1 MNPAAAAYEN
11 AHVTS
16 LEAQLS
22 RAVDSCMRLR
32 PADPAA
38 YIGVRLISASAVAES
53 PTTPHPPATEAVA
66 SEPPAGAVTSEW
78 KAVSWLDSEE
88 VNRELAAAMLG
99 KSFITG
105 GDELAAMRALGGSA
119 TLEDELTVRL
129 AAAIGPLVARL
140 APRLRALATVEA
152 ATSGE
157 MQTKFSQECRGMLEY
172 GSLSVFFGGLEG
184 LVGSP
189 NPMVMEAMAGEHSAR
204 SDSTRDFT
212 TSNYDLRTTS
222 AVEWAFVA
230 TPDQPPEGG
239 WPVEKKIRTALDGG
253 EGADLEAIRASG
265 AQPEPGIL
273 TSHAYSP
280 LATDHR
286 PPTTYHLPPT
296 TYHLLTTLA
305 SYHRSLVFSTAC
317 DGQVQSCAGRCRF
330 LSWRRRW
337 RHR

>member
-66 SEPPAGAVTSEW
+66 SEPSAGAVTSEW

-230 TPDQPPEGG
+230 TPDKPPAGG
-239 WPVEKKIRTALDGG
+239 GRWRRRSARRSTA
-253 EGADLEAIRASG
+253 ARAPTSRRS
-265 AQPEPGIL
+265 AHRVRSPSLAYLLPTL
-273 TSHAYSP
+273 THLS
-280 LATDHR
+280 
-286 PPTTYHLPPT
+286 PPTTDHLPPT
-296 TYHLLTTLA
+296 TYHLPRTTFSPHLPPTTA
-305 SYHRSLVFSTAC
+305 HSFSPRLVM
-317 DGQVQSCAGRCRF
+317 VRCRAAPAAAD
-330 LSWRRRW
+330 S
-337 RHR
+337 

>member
-1 MNPAAAAYEN
+1 MHAAAAAYEN

-38 YIGVRLISASAVAES
+38 YIGVRLISASVVAES
-53 PTTPHPPATEAVA
+53 PTTPHPATEAVA
-66 SEPPAGAVTSEW
+66 SEPSADAVTSEW
-78 KAVSWLDSEE
+78 KTVSWLDSEE
-88 VNRELAAAMLG
+88 TNKELAAAMLG
-99 KSFITG
+99 QSFVTG

-189 NPMVMEAMAGEHSAR
+189 NPKVMAAMTEEHSAR
-204 SDSTRDFT
+204 GDSTRDFT

-222 AVEWAFVA
+222 ALEWAFVA
-230 TPDQPPEGG
+230 TPDAPPDGG
-239 WPVEKKIRTALDGG
+239 WPVEEKIRAALDGG

-273 TSHAYSP
+273 TYHAFSP
-280 LATDHR
+280 LATYHR
-286 PPTTYHLPPT
+286 PPTTYHILHTTFSQHLPPT
-296 TYHLLTTLA
+296 TAY
-305 SYHRSLVFSTAC
+305 SFSPRF
-317 DGQVQSCAGRCRF
+317 VMVRCRAAPAAAN
-330 LSWRRRW
+330 S
-337 RHR
+337 

>member
-1 MNPAAAAYEN
+1 MHAAAAGN
-11 AHVTS
+11 ADAHVTS
-16 LEAQLS
+16 LQAQVS
-22 RAVDSCMRLR
+22 RTFDSCMRWPRAL
-32 PADPAA
+32 AA
-38 YIGVRLISASAVAES
+38 YIGVRLL
-53 PTTPHPPATEAVA
+53 PTTPHPATEAVA
-66 SEPPAGAVTSEW
+66 SEPSAGAVKSKWT
-78 KAVSWLDSEE
+78 AVSWLDSEE
-88 VNRELAAAMLG
+88 TNKELAAAILG
-99 KSFITG
+99 QSFVAG

-204 SDSTRDFT
+204 SDSERDFT
-212 TSNYDLRTTS
+212 TSNYGLRTTS

-230 TPDQPPEGG
+230 TPDAPPAGG
-239 WPVEKKIRTALDGG
+239 WPVEEKIRAALAGG

-265 AQPEPGIL
+265 AQLEPGIL
-273 TSHAYSP
+273 TYHAYLT
-280 LATDHR
+280 LATYHR
-286 PPTTYHLPPT
+286 PPITFSPHLPPT
-296 TYHLLTTLA
+296 TAH
-305 SYHRSLVFSTAC
+305 SFSPRLVM
-317 DGQVQSCAGRCRF
+317 VRCRAAPAAAD
-330 LSWRRRW
+330 S
-337 RHR
+337 

>member
-1 MNPAAAAYEN
+1 MHAAAAAYEN

-53 PTTPHPPATEAVA
+53 PTTPQAATEAVA
-66 SEPPAGAVTSEW
+66 SEPSAGAVASEW

-88 VNRELAAAMLG
+88 TNKELAAAMLG
-99 KSFITG
+99 QSFVTG

-172 GSLSVFFGGLEG
+172 V
-184 LVGSP
+184 VG
-189 NPMVMEAMAGEHSAR
+189 H
-204 SDSTRDFT
+204 
-212 TSNYDLRTTS
+212 
-222 AVEWAFVA
+222 
-230 TPDQPPEGG
+230 
-239 WPVEKKIRTALDGG
+239 
-253 EGADLEAIRASG
+253 AS
-265 AQPEPGIL
+265 
-273 TSHAYSP
+273 H
-280 LATDHR
+280 TDKYR
-286 PPTTYHLPPT
+286 K
-296 TYHLLTTLA
+296 
-305 SYHRSLVFSTAC
+305 V
-317 DGQVQSCAGRCRF
+317 G
-330 LSWRRRW
+330 
-337 RHR
+337 